1 MNERTEIFVA
11 RIIAAIIIILFVVQA
26 CESNDKIAELF
37 MKYNKAQANAFAA
50 IVREA
55 GKEYDVKPEVIA
67 SIIVIES
74 GVRPYVISKG
84 GDYGLMQVRYKV
96 HKNKVKSANEL
107 LDPKTNIFVGTR
119 IFKQY
124 YSREKNLYG
133 ALVRY
138 SGGNK
143 NMAKKVLRTLR
154 SEYGY

>member
-1 MNERTEIFVA
+1 MSERTEIFVA

-74 GVRPYVISKG
+74 GVRP
-84 GDYGLMQVRYKV
+84 R
-96 HKNKVKSANEL
+96 
-107 LDPKTNIFVGTR
+107 R
-119 IFKQY
+119 
-124 YSREKNLYG
+124 
-133 ALVRY
+133 
-138 SGGNK
+138 
-143 NMAKKVLRTLR
+143 LRLNAG
-154 SEYGY
+154 SLQGS